1 MKVIERRKKTL
12 AYSDIGGFFAF
23 FFEGNDG
30 IVTAFGILHPIKH
43 CGDEGSSV
51 GHPVMKS
58 MMGWFKF
65 RYVEKP

>member
-1 MKVIERRKKTL
+1 MILV
-12 AYSDIGGFFAF
+12 DFFLGAGPF
-23 FFEGNDG
+23 LEGNDG
-30 IVTAFGILHPIKH
+30 IVTTLGILHPIKH